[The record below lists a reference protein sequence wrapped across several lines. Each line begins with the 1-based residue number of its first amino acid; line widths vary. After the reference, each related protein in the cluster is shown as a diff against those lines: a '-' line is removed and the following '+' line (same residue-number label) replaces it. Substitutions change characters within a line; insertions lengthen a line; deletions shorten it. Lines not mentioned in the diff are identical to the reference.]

1 MTIVVSH
8 VMGALLNII
17 DRRTSDV
24 IVCEL
29 FKVAAAV
36 KLVRSCTVIEFM
48 GPSFRAY
55 AVILHNIAFAL
66 GFMALSGMA
75 YFARDFT
82 LLQLVFVFPVFLS
95 IAYIW

>member
-17 DRRTSDV
+17 DRRPSDV
-24 IVCEL
+24 IEL
-29 FKVAAAV
+29 CKVAAAV
-36 KLVRSCTVIEFM
+36 KLVRSCSVIEFM